1 MTTERIFQIL
11 AVALAEVAAYFLW
24 QGDTDKLFVAAVLGA
39 CSFFLSIRFQFKERM
54 RQREAANA
62 AEAEFEEEPSGNE
75 SHSDDN
81 QPVINDPSS

>member
-11 AVALAEVAAYFLW
+11 AVALAGVAAYFLW

-54 RQREAANA
+54 RQREADA
-62 AEAEFEEEPSGNE
+62 ASEAELEEESPNE
-75 SHSDDN
+75 SKSDDSY
-81 QPVINDPSS
+81 PTINDPTS

>member
-11 AVALAEVAAYFLW
+11 AVALAGVAAYFLW

-54 RQREAANA
+54 LQREDAAA
-62 AEAEFEEEPSGNE
+62 SEAEMQEES
-75 SHSDDN
+75 SDQSNPDDT